1 MVKITENQTCQTV
14 MLTYEVPLG
23 AYDELHGILTAAYE
37 DFLSKQKG
45 FIGAAIHSNEAQTRV
60 ASYSQWASR
69 DDFLAVLRS
78 EHMQKVNRQ
87 LGDISKAFE
96 PVLYDVQ
103 TVFGD

>member
-1 MVKITENQTCQTV
+1 MVTITENQTCQTV

-23 AYDELHGILTAAYE
+23 AFDELHALLTSAYRE
-37 DFLSKQKG
+37 FLSKRKG
-45 FIGAAIHSNEAQTRV
+45 FIGAAIHANEAQTRV

-69 DDFLAVLRS
+69 EDFLAVLRS
-78 EHMQKVNRQ
+78 EYMQKVNRQ
-87 LGDISKAFE
+87 LGNISKGFE